1 MYKIIFATVLGIA
14 SFLSFVL
21 LAFAFRDFSLVLFL
35 QFTFTLVG
43 LCLTIYFLTNQQQ
56 EPKNLKYWSV
66 VKDEKTGKLSHARA
80 EDEDEPGLEGRFSIT
95 NH

>member
-1 MYKIIFATVLGIA
+1 MYKIIFATVLGIV

-21 LAFAFRDFSLVLFL
+21 LTFAFRDFSLVLFL
-35 QFTFTLVG
+35 QFTFTFVG
-43 LCLTIYFLTNQQQ
+43 LCLTIYFLTNHQQ
-56 EPKNLKYWSV
+56 EPKNLKYRSV
-66 VKDEKTGKLSHARA
+66 VKDEKTGKLSQART